1 MTPLFKLSVCAA
13 LLGGSTLGL
22 HAQNG
27 TIVPGGLRCEDREN
41 PLGVD
46 MAQPR
51 LSWVAAP
58 SAPRW
63 RELRQ
68 SAYEVMAASSPAV
81 LASDQAD
88 LWDSGRVTS
97 SLMNQVP
104 YAGRTL
110 VSDQLVFWKVRLW
123 DQSGNPSAWSPVS
136 RWTTGILQAADWREA
151 KWIGAPDANAP
162 IPKSGAKSA
171 KTEYETVLLRRG
183 FNVRPGLRRAIVQ
196 LCGLGQYEM
205 TLNGAKVGDAMLT
218 PGWTLYDKTCLY
230 DTYDITAALRSGA
243 NAIGVFLGNGF
254 YNVHAGRYTK
264 ITDSFGAVQTIGLI
278 HLEYADGTSENIV
291 TDDKWKAASGPI
303 VFSSIYG
310 GEDYDARLEPEGWDL
325 PGFSDLSW
333 VQPAI
338 TKGPGGTL
346 KGISDAAPPIRV
358 MEILPPIGKK
368 QIAPGVVVYDLGQNA
383 ALMATLHVKGSAG
396 ATVKVTPAEIIHE
409 NGDIDEHMCNNDSY
423 CTYTLRGKGDEIDAW
438 KFYYRGG
445 RYLRVETKPAPGT
458 AELPE
463 VTKVEARVIRADSPV
478 AGQFSCSS
486 ELFNKVFTLIRWAQ
500 MNNMMSVMTDCP
512 TREKLGWLEE
522 DHLNGPALRYNFDLT
537 ALFAKMCGDMA
548 DSQYSDGL
556 VPSCVPDFPKWGEGK
571 YTVPI
576 EWGSACIIVPWQ
588 QYEFTGDAGL
598 LAEHYGMMMRYIDYI
613 TKRADNHIVGFG
625 LGDWYD
631 NHSEGEPTLTPVALT
646 DTAFYYQ
653 DYILLARIAKILGK
667 TGDVARFEQQAGEV
681 LKAFNAKFLN
691 PATNLYGSGSEGAN
705 CLPLAFGMVDPAKRP
720 PVINH
725 LVQDLE
731 AKGTTVGEVS
741 FRYLLRALAD
751 GGRSD
756 VIYSTYSTDTQ
767 GYGLQVKLGKTSL
780 TEAWNGGNASQDHFM
795 FGQLNEWFYHD
806 LAGIQ
811 DDPEGP
817 GFAKIVI
824 KPALV
829 GDLTAVKA
837 SYRSVQGEIVSAWTH
852 GPGGLTMNVTIPVG
866 ATALIHVPAANPGSV
881 RESGLAAA
889 SAPGVR
895 FVRVENGAAVYA
907 VGSGTYAFSSADAP
921 VAPSR
926 LTATSQS
933 GEVALSWSPSV
944 NGTGYTVKRA
954 IAPGGSYVPIARNLA
969 ATTYSDMNVVS
980 GTTYYYAVCAS
991 NAFGEGLAAEASATP
1006 SMIANAGFEVPSIS
1020 DYVNNPTGAAW
1031 TFTPLAANNG
1041 SGLTRNGS
1049 GYTGNNPGKIPE
1061 GDQAAY
1067 LQGTGTISQTLNG
1080 LTPGASYTLTFS
1092 AAQRAS
1098 YNKDGQTW
1106 QVKLDGKV
1114 IGEYSPPQTATAFT
1128 DYGASFRAPAGSAT
1142 LTFAGTNTR
1151 GGDNTVFI
1159 DNLRLL
1165 KTR

>member
-1 MTPLFKLSVCAA
+1 
-13 LLGGSTLGL
+13 
-22 HAQNG
+22 
-27 TIVPGGLRCEDREN
+27 
-41 PLGVD
+41 
-46 MAQPR
+46 
-51 LSWVAAP
+51 
-58 SAPRW
+58 
-63 RELRQ
+63 
-68 SAYEVMAASSPAV
+68 
-81 LASDQAD
+81 
-88 LWDSGRVTS
+88 
-97 SLMNQVP
+97 
-104 YAGRTL
+104 
-110 VSDQLVFWKVRLW
+110 
-123 DQSGNPSAWSPVS
+123 
-136 RWTTGILQAADWREA
+136 
-151 KWIGAPDANAP
+151 
-162 IPKSGAKSA
+162 
-171 KTEYETVLLRRG
+171 
-183 FNVRPGLRRAIVQ
+183 
-196 LCGLGQYEM
+196 
-205 TLNGAKVGDAMLT
+205 
-218 PGWTLYDKTCLY
+218 
-230 DTYDITAALRSGA
+230 
-243 NAIGVFLGNGF
+243 
-254 YNVHAGRYTK
+254 
-264 ITDSFGAVQTIGLI
+264 
-278 HLEYADGTSENIV
+278 
-291 TDDKWKAASGPI
+291 
-303 VFSSIYG
+303 
-310 GEDYDARLEPEGWDL
+310 
-325 PGFSDLSW
+325 
-333 VQPAI
+333 
-338 TKGPGGTL
+338 
-346 KGISDAAPPIRV
+346 
-358 MEILPPIGKK
+358 
-368 QIAPGVVVYDLGQNA
+368 
-383 ALMATLHVKGSAG
+383 
-396 ATVKVTPAEIIHE
+396 
-409 NGDIDEHMCNNDSY
+409 
-423 CTYTLRGKGDEIDAW
+423 
-438 KFYYRGG
+438 
-445 RYLRVETKPAPGT
+445 
-458 AELPE
+458 
-463 VTKVEARVIRADSPV
+463 
-478 AGQFSCSS
+478 
-486 ELFNKVFTLIRWAQ
+486 
-500 MNNMMSVMTDCP
+500 
-512 TREKLGWLEE
+512 
-522 DHLNGPALRYNFDLT
+522 
-537 ALFAKMCGDMA
+537 
-548 DSQYSDGL
+548 
-556 VPSCVPDFPKWGEGK
+556 
-571 YTVPI
+571 
-576 EWGSACIIVPWQ
+576 
-588 QYEFTGDAGL
+588 
-598 LAEHYGMMMRYIDYI
+598 
-613 TKRADNHIVGFG
+613 
-625 LGDWYD
+625 
-631 NHSEGEPTLTPVALT
+631 
-646 DTAFYYQ
+646 
-653 DYILLARIAKILGK
+653 
-667 TGDVARFEQQAGEV
+667 
-681 LKAFNAKFLN
+681 
-691 PATNLYGSGSEGAN
+691 
-705 CLPLAFGMVDPAKRP
+705 
-720 PVINH
+720 